1 MLKISETS
9 VDTDRCVLKSQEKP
23 LSRHSCR
30 KGEALQDRK
39 LIETKFSTQAKYH
52 RKKKNKNKQTV
63 AIPNKQ
69 RLRKEPQ
76 FPKIRC
82 PNTLAR
88 VVSEKAK

>member
-39 LIETKFSTQAKYH
+39 LIETKFTTQAKYH
-52 RKKKNKNKQTV
+52 RKKKKKPV

-76 FPKIRC
+76 FPKIRY

>member
-23 LSRHSCR
+23 LSRHRCR

-52 RKKKNKNKQTV
+52 RKKKKTV

-76 FPKIRC
+76 LPKIRC

>member
-52 RKKKNKNKQTV
+52 RKKKN
-63 AIPNKQ
+63 
-69 RLRKEPQ
+69 
-76 FPKIRC
+76 C
-82 PNTLAR
+82 GNTQQA
-88 VVSEKAK
+88 KAKEGASTS